1 MIKLVL
7 FSFLVFFSFF
17 SVIAG
22 QGMWVPVLLQEN
34 IDEMQ
39 QMGFTLSAD
48 DVYNV
53 NHSSLKDAIVLF
65 GRGCTGEL
73 ISNDGLL
80 VTNHH
85 CGYGQIQSHSSIEH
99 DYLTDGFWAMN
110 RNEELANEGLSV
122 TFLIEMREVT
132 DEVLAGTDTIND
144 AILIQDKIS
153 ENIEFVKNEAIAGTH
168 YEAVVKPFYNGN
180 QYYVFVN
187 ERFTDVRL
195 VGAPPSAIGKFGGD
209 TDNWMWPRH
218 TGDFSLFRIYAGPD
232 NKPADYSPNN
242 VPYQPRKFFPIDI
255 SGINSGDFTM
265 VFGYPGTTQQYLF
278 SKAVQQIVEQR
289 NPDRVAIR
297 DAKLKILAE
306 KMDANRV
313 TRIQYAAK
321 YASTSNAWKKWQGET
336 KGLKRLNAV
345 EIKLASEKLFDEW
358 VNSNIDRENKYG
370 NVLNT
375 FDELYDQLLPYQ
387 KAKDY
392 FDEIVMRGTDSYRAY
407 SRLAR
412 NVRDK
417 DTIDVDKELSF
428 FDEHFK
434 DVDPVVDSEVF
445 VSLFQK
451 YFYETDQRFIPEELS
466 SLFATDN
473 AYDVLL
479 KIHNSSLLNSSQEL
493 KALIEK
499 NDVERFKKA
508 LINDELFKL
517 FESMSRIYYDSIFT
531 QHRSISQKIEK
542 NQKLYVEA
550 LLEKEN
556 DKMMYPDAN
565 LTMRVTYGKVEGYRP
580 SDGVTYKHY
589 TTLDGIIEKDNPEI
603 YDYDVPDRLRE
614 LYLKSDFGQYANNKG
629 ELPVCFLA
637 SNHTTGGNSGSPV
650 INAKGHLVG
659 INFDRCWEGTMS
671 DIMFDPEMC
680 RNISLD
686 MRYMLFVIDKF
697 AGASYLLNEM
707 QIVK

>member
-1 MIKLVL
+1 MRSL
-7 FSFLVFFSFF
+7 FLFFILFICSFQS
-17 SVIAG
+17 IAR
-22 QGMWVPVLLQEN
+22 QGMWIPVLLQQN

-39 QMGFTLSAD
+39 EMGFGLSAD
-48 DVYNV
+48 DVYNI

-85 CGYGQIQSHSSIEH
+85 CGYGQIQSHSSVVH

-132 DEVLAGTDTIND
+132 DEVLEGTDTISD
-144 AILIQDKIS
+144 AMLIQDKIN
-153 ENIEFVKNEAIAGTH
+153 ENIANVKNEAVTGTH

-180 QYYVFVN
+180 QYYLFVN

-232 NKPADYSPNN
+232 NKPANYSPNN

-255 SGINSGDFTM
+255 SGVNTGDFTM

-278 SKAVQQIVEQR
+278 SKAVQQIIEQR

-297 DAKLKILAE
+297 DAKLKILAQ
-306 KMDANRV
+306 KMEASRA

-336 KGLKRLNAV
+336 KGLKRLDAV
-345 EIKLASEKLFDEW
+345 EVKLANEKLFEEW
-358 VNSNIDRENKYG
+358 VNLSNDRKEKYG
-370 NVLNT
+370 QVITT
-375 FDELYDQLLPYQ
+375 FAELYDRLLPYQ

-392 FDEIVMRGTDSYRAY
+392 FDEIVIRGTDTYRAY
-407 SRLAR
+407 SHLAR

-417 DTIDVDKELSF
+417 DSIDVDKELSF
-428 FDEHFK
+428 FEGHFK
-434 DVDPVVDSEVF
+434 DVDPVVDTEIF
-445 VSLFQK
+445 ASLFQK
-451 YFYETDQRFIPEELS
+451 YLNDTDKSFIPEEL
-466 SLFATDN
+466 LILIDYDN
-473 AYDVLL
+473 GLDGLL
-479 KIHNSSLLNSSQEL
+479 KIHTSSILNSPQEL
-493 KALIEK
+493 QALIEK
-499 NDVERFKKA
+499 NDINRFKKA
-508 LINDELFKL
+508 LINDELFKF
-517 FESMSRIYYDSIFT
+517 FESMSKIYYDSIYP
-531 QHRSISQKIEK
+531 QYSAVSHEIERNQKI
-542 NQKLYVEA
+542 YVEA
-550 LLEKEN
+550 LLEKEK
-556 DKMMYPDAN
+556 DKLIYPDAN
-565 LTMRVTYGKVEGYRP
+565 LTMRVTYGKIEGYIPANGIRF
-580 SDGVTYKHY
+580 KHY
-589 TTLDGIIEKDNPEI
+589 TTLDGIIEKDNPDI

-614 LYLKSDFGQYANNKG
+614 LYYKRDFGQYVNSKG

-671 DIMFDPEMC
+671 DIMFDPNMC

-707 QIVK
+707 NIVK

>member
-1 MIKLVL
+1 MRSLLL
-7 FSFLVFFSFF
+7 FLFLLISSF
-17 SVIAG
+17 SVIAR

-34 IDEMQ
+34 IDEMH

-85 CGYGQIQSHSSIEH
+85 CGYGQIQSHSSINH

-144 AILIQDKIS
+144 AILIQDKIT
-153 ENIEFVKNEAIAGTH
+153 ENIETVKNEAIAGTH

-242 VPYQPRKFFPIDI
+242 VSYYPRKFFPIEI
-255 SGINSGDFTM
+255 SGVNTGDCTM

-289 NPDRVAIR
+289 NPNRVAIR

-306 KMDANRV
+306 KMDANRI

-336 KGLKRLNAV
+336 NGLKRLNAV
-345 EIKLASEKLFDEW
+345 EIKLANEKLFDEW
-358 VNSNIDRENKYG
+358 VNSNNERIEKYG
-370 NVLNT
+370 NVLST
-375 FDELYDQLLPYQ
+375 FDELYDQLLPFQ

-392 FDEIVMRGTDSYRAY
+392 FDEIVMRGTDSYKAY
-407 SRLAR
+407 SRLAH
-412 NVRDK
+412 NVRDQ
-417 DTIDVDKELSF
+417 DSIDVDNELSF
-428 FDEHFK
+428 FEGHFK
-434 DVDPVVDSEVF
+434 DVDPIVDSEVF

-451 YFYETDQRFIPEELS
+451 YYNETDDRFIPKELS
-466 SLFATDN
+466 LFFTTEND
-473 AYDVLL
+473 YEGLF
-479 KIHNSSLLNSSQEL
+479 KIHNSSLLNKPQKL

-508 LINDELFKL
+508 LTNDGLFKF
-517 FESMSRIYYDSIFT
+517 FESMSRIYYDSIYP
-531 QHRSISQKIEK
+531 QYSSVNRKIEI

-556 DKMMYPDAN
+556 HKMMYPDAN

-580 SDGVTYKHY
+580 ADGVTYKHY
-589 TTLDGIIEKDNPEI
+589 TTLDGIIDKDNPEI
-603 YDYDVPDRLRE
+603 YDYDVPDRLKE
-614 LYLKSDFGQYANNKG
+614 LYLEGDFGQYVNNKG

-650 INAKGHLVG
+650 INAKGYLVG

-671 DIMFDPEMC
+671 DIMFDPDMC

-697 AGASYLLNEM
+697 AGASFLLNE
-707 QIVK
+707 

>member
-1 MIKLVL
+1 M
-7 FSFLVFFSFF
+7 FSFLVFFFSF
-17 SVIAG
+17 SVIAR
-22 QGMWVPVLLQEN
+22 QGMWIPVLLQQN

-39 QMGFTLSAD
+39 EMGFGLSAD
-48 DVYNV
+48 DVYNI

-85 CGYGQIQSHSSIEH
+85 CGYGQIQSHSSVEH

-132 DEVLAGTDTIND
+132 DEVLDGTDTISD
-144 AILIQDKIS
+144 VMLIQDKIN
-153 ENIEFVKNEAIAGTH
+153 ENIANIKNEAVTGTH

-180 QYYVFVN
+180 QYYLFVN

-218 TGDFSLFRIYAGPD
+218 TGDFSLFRIYAGLD
-232 NKPADYSPNN
+232 NKPANYSPNN

-255 SGINSGDFTM
+255 SGVNTGDFTM

-278 SKAVQQIVEQR
+278 SKAVQQIIEQR

-297 DAKLKILAE
+297 DAKLKILAQ
-306 KMDANRV
+306 KMEASRA

-336 KGLKRLNAV
+336 KGLKRLDAV
-345 EIKLASEKLFDEW
+345 EVKLANEKLFEEW
-358 VNSNIDRENKYG
+358 VNLSNDRKEKYG
-370 NVLNT
+370 QVIST
-375 FDELYDQLLPYQ
+375 FAELYDRLLPYQ

-392 FDEIVMRGTDSYRAY
+392 FDEIVMRGTDTYRAY
-407 SRLAR
+407 SHLAR

-417 DTIDVDKELSF
+417 DSIDVDKELSF
-428 FDEHFK
+428 FEAHFK
-434 DVDPVVDSEVF
+434 DVDPVVDTEIF

-451 YFYETDQRFIPEELS
+451 YLNDTDKRFIPEEFLM
-466 SLFATDN
+466 LID
-473 AYDVLL
+473 YDSGLDGLL
-479 KIHNSSLLNSSQEL
+479 KIHASSILNSPQEL
-493 KALIEK
+493 QALIEK
-499 NDVERFKKA
+499 NDINRFKKV
-508 LINDELFKL
+508 LINDELFKF
-517 FESMSRIYYDSIFT
+517 FESMSKIYYDSIYP
-531 QHRSISQKIEK
+531 QYSAVSQEIERNQKI
-542 NQKLYVEA
+542 YVEA
-550 LLEKEN
+550 LLEKEK

-589 TTLDGIIEKDNPEI
+589 TTLDGIIEKDNPDI
-603 YDYDVPDRLRE
+603 YDYDVPDRLKE
-614 LYLKSDFGQYANNKG
+614 LYYKHDFGQYINDKG